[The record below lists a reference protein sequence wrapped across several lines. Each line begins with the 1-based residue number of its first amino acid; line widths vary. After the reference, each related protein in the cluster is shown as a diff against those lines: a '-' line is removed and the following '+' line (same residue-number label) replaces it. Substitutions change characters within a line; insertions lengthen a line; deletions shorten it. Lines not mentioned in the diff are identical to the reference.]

1 MREIL
6 FRGQTRKKGEKVR
19 LDGTPVDSN
28 WVYGGVA
35 QFNEERA
42 IIYQTKP
49 EFHKF
54 AVYAETLGQFTGLT
68 DKNGKKIF
76 EGDIVHAVYQVGYVG
91 CKNIDYGI
99 GVVKYCASY
108 YGGASYG
115 IDIIGDSGSR
125 VFTASLENGVEVIG
139 NVYDNP
145 ELLIKG
151 EQLCFF

>member
-6 FRGQTRKKGEKVR
+6 FRGKRVD
-19 LDGTPVDSN
+19 DGK
-28 WVYGGVA
+28 WVYGYCYELEKKPMISSCVKREA
-35 QFNEERA
+35 YE
-42 IIYQTKP
+42 IYP
-49 EFHKF
+49 ET
-54 AVYAETLGQFTGLT
+54 VGQFTGLT

-115 IDIIGDSGSR
+115 INIIGDSGSR

>member
-6 FRGQTRKKGEKVR
+6 FRGKKLDDGKWVQGYCYELEK
-19 LDGTPVDSN
+19 D
-28 WVYGGVA
+28 
-35 QFNEERA
+35 
-42 IIYQTKP
+42 KP
-49 EFHKF
+49 MISSCVKRE
-54 AVYAETLGQFTGLT
+54 AYEVQPETVGQFTGLT

-91 CKNIDYGI
+91 CKNIDFGI
-99 GVVKYCASY
+99 GVVKYRDSY
-108 YGGASYG
+108 YGGASYQ

>member
-6 FRGQTRKKGEKVR
+6 FRGKRVDDGEW
-19 LDGTPVDSN
+19 G
-28 WVYGGVA
+28 YGYCYELEKDRMTISSCIRHEAYAV
-35 QFNEERA
+35 N
-42 IIYQTKP
+42 P
-49 EFHKF
+49 E
-54 AVYAETLGQFTGLT
+54 TIGQFTGLT

-108 YGGASYG
+108 YGGASYE

>member
-6 FRGQTRKKGEKVR
+6 FRGKRVGNGEWLYGWVTTQHKKYTGGDLLTKIQSNTFGVGEYY
-19 LDGTPVDSN
+19 VD
-28 WVYGGVA
+28 
-35 QFNEERA
+35 
-42 IIYQTKP
+42 T
-49 EFHKF
+49 
-54 AVYAETLGQFTGLT
+54 ETVGQFTGLT

-91 CKNIDYGI
+91 CKNVDYGI

-108 YGGASYG
+108 YGGASYE

-139 NVYDNP
+139 NIYDNP
-145 ELLIKG
+145 ELIK
-151 EQLCFF
+151 EK